1 LTARQPSPKLSEV
14 YCQKFCLKDKFMLLA
29 KRMTLSAVAAL
40 GLAAVPGCAANTTGS
55 DQIKFTL
62 SSGKE
67 VPAVRWSRF
76 IVEHPAEV
84 AAGART
90 ALPVEGGTLR
100 FYPKS
105 STYVFLTSEEAPS
118 PSEVSYCHP
127 DDASICA
134 EMCCNDLAAGFSD
147 CELRTEEV
155 SCYCSSDGCSIGRPF
170 AIDGVARVAPVELN
184 DGWIAG

>member
-1 LTARQPSPKLSEV
+1 
-14 YCQKFCLKDKFMLLA
+14 MLLA

-40 GLAAVPGCAANTTGS
+40 GLAAVPGCTADTAGS

-62 SSGKE
+62 ASGKE
-67 VPAVRWSRF
+67 ISAVRWSRF

-105 STYVFLTSEEAPS
+105 STYAFLTSEEAPL

-170 AIDGVARVAPVELN
+170 TIDGVARVAPVELN